1 MNDFD
6 FDVRNKKR
14 IASGSY
20 HIKRGSK
27 SKKCSLPHDH
37 ITEKQWK
44 EMNGRMETFSM
55 KSPMGWDSFKAMSP
69 DLQRE
74 YLQNLISE
82 FNATQGEIADMFGV
96 SRATLC
102 KHVKNYV
109 SSVKFDMSRRMSKKN
124 QEDWLFF
131 LTGEVQCDT
140 PEASVQSEESC
151 LPDIQVIGETPSD
164 KKRMLLREF
173 TLHFSG
179 HPDVETI
186 RNSLKIMISGSEE
199 VDIHISVQVVA

>member
-6 FDVRNKKR
+6 YDVFQKKR
-14 IASGSY
+14 IASGSRY
-20 HIKRGSK
+20 VRRGSR
-27 SKKCSLPHDH
+27 SKRCSLPHDH

-44 EMNGRMETFSM
+44 EMNGEMETFSM
-55 KSPMGWDSFKAMSP
+55 KRPMAWSSFKSMSP
-69 DLQRE
+69 DLQVE
-74 YLQNLISE
+74 YLQYLITE
-82 FNATQGEIADMFGV
+82 FNATQGEIADMFDV

-102 KHVKNYV
+102 KHVKNYA

-131 LTGEVQCDT
+131 LTGET
-140 PEASVQSEESC
+140 PNEEKEMSTEAEPCAPE
-151 LPDIQVIGETPSD
+151 IQVVNEIAND
-164 KKRMLLREF
+164 KKQMLLREF

-186 RNSLKIMISGSEE
+186 RNSLKLMLSGSEE
-199 VDIHISVQVVA
+199 VDIHISVQVTA